1 MPSLEGIDDKNL
13 DSQLAWGFAKAVFA
27 AYYLANKKYVA
38 SLSFF
43 QNVPIYFKTD
53 SKTGV
58 KIISAGN
65 LFQFIFYHLV
75 SIFVGRQNVAISF

>member
-1 MPSLEGIDDKNL
+1 MTKIWIVS
-13 DSQLAWGFAKAVFA
+13 WGFAKAVFA

-43 QNVPIYFKTD
+43 QNVPIYFKTE